1 MDNGQIIIENIDFNK
16 LNYVNVYLSIFFFC
30 LFVLF
35 VITVISVVNHRIN
48 KHFFSPDII
57 SSTTHSN
64 DETILSHMMKIIEQI
79 VNSEKQQ
86 TENRLEIDIQ
96 NNINMQQNIKNLMSM
111 LDEKS
116 QSKLDEN
123 TKTYQEMNEYIQKV
137 NQSVNEI
144 NDAYLAN
151 IDAMNNFYDIFKSKM
166 KNYLTQF
173 SGIMNTI
180 QYQIDVAYVTP
191 SLTKAIDP
199 MKKVYNSIYSL
210 FMDNTDFITT
220 YIKDFNFSK
229 IQPLNTKY
237 KTSKN
242 LFADFTNTNNVLE

>member
-1 MDNGQIIIENIDFNK
+1 MDNELIIEKIDFNK
-16 LNYVNVYLSIFFFC
+16 LNYVNIYLSIFFFC
-30 LFVLF
+30 LFILF

-64 DETILSHMMKIIEQI
+64 DETILSHMMKLIEDI
-79 VNSEKQQ
+79 VNSEKQH
-86 TENRLEIDIQ
+86 TEDRLEKDIQ
-96 NNINMQQNIKNLMSM
+96 NNTNMKQNIKNLMNM
-111 LDEKS
+111 LNEKK

-123 TKTYQEMNEYIQKV
+123 TKTYKEMNKYIEKV
-137 NQSVNEI
+137 NYSVSEI

-151 IDAMNNFYDIFKSKM
+151 INAMNNFYDIFKSKM

-199 MKKVYNSIYSL
+199 MKKVYNSIYNL
-210 FMDNTDFITT
+210 FMDNTDFIKT
-220 YIKDFNFSK
+220 YIKDFNFSN
-229 IQPLNTKY
+229 IQPLDTKF
-237 KTSKN
+237 KTSEK
-242 LFADFTNTNNVLE
+242 LFANFNNTNSVLE